1 MNSLSPIYALVFPGQ
16 GSQYVSMGYD
26 LWEAYP
32 EARAIFDE
40 ADEILGFP
48 LAKLCFVGPKE
59 ALNDTLNAQPA
70 ILTMSV
76 AALRVLEARNRL
88 EPSFVAGHSLGEYT
102 ALVAAAALDFVDALL
117 LVRERGRLM
126 KEAGQQYPGAM
137 AAVIGLDDGT
147 VEEICREASKR
158 VDSAGVV
165 VANFNSPGQVVI
177 SGGREALEVAVEL
190 ARARGARRVIPLA
203 VSVAGHSPLLREAAR
218 GLERSLE
225 SVPFRPAAVPV
236 VANVTAQP
244 VTEPQEIKDGLVRQL
259 YQPVQWVR
267 SVELMIAQGVSRFVE
282 IGPKNVLAGLIR
294 RINRGVQV
302 VNVGDV
308 AGIEA
313 FANVSVRLRLLN
325 TREGGEG

>member
-1 MNSLSPIYALVFPGQ
+1 M
-16 GSQYVSMGYD
+16 SMGYD

-40 ADEILGFP
+40 ADGVLGFP
-48 LAKLCFVGPKE
+48 LAKLCFAGPKE

-102 ALVAAAALDFVDALL
+102 ALVAAAALDFADALL

-126 KEAGQQYPGAM
+126 KKAGQQYPGAM
-137 AAVIGLDDGT
+137 AAVIGLDHGT
-147 VEEICREASKR
+147 VEEVCREASKH
-158 VDSAGVV
+158 VDGAGVV
-165 VANFNSPGQVVI
+165 AANFNSPGQVVI
-177 SGGREALEVAVEL
+177 SGGREALEAAVEL

-313 FANVSVRLRLLN
+313 FAK
-325 TREGGEG
+325 EGGEG

>member
-1 MNSLSPIYALVFPGQ
+1 
-16 GSQYVSMGYD
+16 MGRD

-32 EARAIFDE
+32 QARAIFDE
-40 ADEILGFP
+40 ADEVLGFS
-48 LAKLCFVGPKE
+48 LSKLCFAGPKE

-70 ILTMSV
+70 ILTMSI

-88 EPSFVAGHSLGEYT
+88 EPRFVAGHSLGEYT
-102 ALVAAAALDFVDALL
+102 ALVAAAALDFADALL

-147 VEEICREASKR
+147 VEEVCREASKH

-165 VANFNSPGQVVI
+165 AANFNSPGQVVI
-177 SGGREALEVAVEL
+177 SGGRGALEAAVEM

-218 GLERSLE
+218 GLERVLG

-244 VTEPQEIKDGLVRQL
+244 ITEPGQIKDGLVRQL

-294 RINRGVQV
+294 RINKEVRVM
-302 VNVGDV
+302 NVGDV

-313 FANVSVRLRLLN
+313 FAK
-325 TREGGEG
+325 EGGEG